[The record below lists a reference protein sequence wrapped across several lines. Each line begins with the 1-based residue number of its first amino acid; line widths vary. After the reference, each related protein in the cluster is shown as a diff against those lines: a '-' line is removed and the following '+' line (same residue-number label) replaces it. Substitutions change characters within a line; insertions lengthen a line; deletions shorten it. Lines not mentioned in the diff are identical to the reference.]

1 MKKFFEKYVLAKY
14 VVSSFLK
21 TLIISLIVF
30 PITFSLLYY
39 TGLYF
44 RLETALDLKY
54 NSPFVLIPLW
64 GSIALALLCFFIG
77 CLMYF
82 YKYKRSK
89 YKSKFY
95 VTFSNLLDDGKVR

>member
-14 VVSSFLK
+14 IVNSFLK
-21 TLIISLIVF
+21 TLIISLFVF
-30 PITFSLLYY
+30 PAIFFVLYY

-64 GSIALALLCFFIG
+64 SSIALALLCFFIG

-89 YKSKFY
+89 SKSKFY
-95 VTFSNLLDDGKVR
+95 ATFSNLLDDGKIS